1 MTNSQFGRKKT
12 QSVQDA
18 INVYLKIIPKP
29 PLPRS
34 KLIELILTNNHVSSI
49 GLQENHKSPQSLLT
63 KIDSLIRCKM
73 FDNTLAG
80 NFLKTLKKS
89 ENLSLPNLRLDEVK
103 SKYLSPRCYECL
115 NKEKKHSRPARI
127 NVLSPIKIKGKISP
141 KTLRITHKSPIPTY
155 LKSPT
160 FNLVPIHKR
169 RKSSIDISKLSINA
183 WDAKTPNNN

>member
-1 MTNSQFGRKKT
+1 M
-12 QSVQDA
+12 
-18 INVYLKIIPKP
+18 
-29 PLPRS
+29 
-34 KLIELILTNNHVSSI
+34 
-49 GLQENHKSPQSLLT
+49 
-63 KIDSLIRCKM
+63 
-73 FDNTLAG
+73 
-80 NFLKTLKKS
+80 
-89 ENLSLPNLRLDEVK
+89 
-103 SKYLSPRCYECL
+103 L